1 VSLVHSRP
9 EGVVEMLATSLRVF
23 FLAIA
28 ILAVAAIAFLLA
40 TI

>member
-1 VSLVHSRP
+1 
-9 EGVVEMLATSLRVF
+9 MLATSLRVF

-28 ILAVAAIAFLLA
+28 ILAVAAIAFLVA